1 MGRYPALSP
10 PFTAMRG
17 ALGFDVG
24 AIDGGAPGHC
34 PRCRQGFEQAEP
46 EAPARPAIETVVD
59 SRRWA
64 ILLGAIAPP
73 ASSLEDVNDARDHAP
88 IINTS
93 GTGLILGQMRLYRRP
108 LGVRKPKQVS
118 HPRLQSPD

>member
-1 MGRYPALSP
+1 
-10 PFTAMRG
+10 MRG

-93 GTGLILGQMRLYRRP
+93 GTGLILGQMWLYRRP